1 MSQKKFLAAEW
12 RKLIMVNYEIDHSI
26 LRKYLPAKTE
36 LDVWGNKCYISLV
49 GFMFLNTRLR
59 GIQIPFHSN
68 FPEVNLRFYV
78 RYKSGNDWKRGVVFL
93 NEFVPKFAIS
103 LVANKLFREKYVTCP
118 MKHKWEFGDKL
129 TVGYYWKKNNK
140 WNMIEATASA
150 NSCEL
155 EQGSKEEF
163 ITEHYWG
170 YSLINENKTGEYQ
183 VEHPRWCIYPVEQ
196 YSIDCDFDSLY
207 GNDFAFLNHLRPS
220 SIFLAEGSPVTIF
233 AKKIL

>member
-12 RKLIMVNYEIDHSI
+12 RKLIMANYEIDDSI

-36 LDVWGNKCYISLV
+36 LDVWDNKSYVSLV

-78 RYKSGNDWKRGVVFL
+78 RYKSGNDWKRGVVFI

-103 LVANKLFREKYVTCP
+103 FVANNLFKEKYVTYP
-118 MKHKWEFGDKL
+118 MKHKWELGDKL

-140 WNMIEATASA
+140 WNSLEATASV
-150 NSCEL
+150 NSCES

-163 ITEHYWG
+163 VTEHYWG
-170 YSLINENKTGEYQ
+170 YSSINKKKTGEYQ

-207 GNDFAFLNHLRPS
+207 GNDFAFLDHSRPA

-233 AKKIL
+233 TKKIL

>member
-1 MSQKKFLAAEW
+1 MSQKKFLSAEW
-12 RKLIMVNYEIDHSI
+12 RKLIMANYEIDQGV

-36 LDVWGNKCYISLV
+36 LDVWDNKCYISLV

-68 FPEVNLRFYV
+68 FPEVNLRLYV
-78 RYKSGNDWKRGVVFL
+78 RYKSGNDWKRGVVFI

-103 LVANKLFREKYVTCP
+103 FVANNLFKEKYITYP

-140 WNMIEATASA
+140 WNRIEATASA

-170 YSLINENKTGEYQ
+170 YSSINKNKTGEYQ
-183 VEHPRWCIYPVEQ
+183 VDHPRWCIYPVEQ

-207 GNDFAFLNHLRPS
+207 GNDFAYLNHSRPA
-220 SIFLAEGSPVTIF
+220 SIFLAEGSPVTIYT
-233 AKKIL
+233 KKIL